1 MQTPQRKPLVGIPAD
16 YREIAGVPFHQV
28 GDKYLRAVAVAAN
41 CTPLLIPALGADTDY
56 AALLA
61 DLDGIL
67 LTGSPS
73 NVEPHLYAG
82 EPSAPGTLHDR
93 ERDATTLPLIPKT
106 LAAGVPLLA
115 ICRGFQELNV
125 ALGGT
130 LHQRVHDQ
138 PGKHDHREDYD
149 LALSARYAPAH
160 EVQLTQGGLLA
171 KLANSER
178 VTVNSLHSQGVD
190 QLAPGVT
197 VEAKAPD
204 GLVEAFTVNNVP
216 AFALAVQWHPEWRVL
231 ENPFYTAIFRAFG
244 QACAARAGRRRGMA
258 SAATIH
264 SDSDA
269 VTADDGC

>member
-1 MQTPQRKPLVGIPAD
+1 MLLSSSA
-16 YREIAGVPFHQV
+16 

-41 CTPLLIPALGADTDY
+41 CTLLLIPVSARYWPDRYGTAGRS
-56 AALLA
+56 
-61 DLDGIL
+61 DGIL
-67 LTGSPS
+67 LTGVSSNAEPHHYGRTQRARHAARS
-73 NVEPHLYAG
+73 NVTRLTP
-82 EPSAPGTLHDR
+82 P
-93 ERDATTLPLIPKT
+93 IPKT
-106 LAAGVPLLA
+106 LAAGVPLFA

-130 LHQRVHDQ
+130 LHQKVHEQ
-138 PGKHDHREDYD
+138 AGKNDHREDYN
-149 LALSARYAPAH
+149 LEISARYSPVH
-160 EVQLTQGGLLA
+160 EVQLTKGGLLA

-197 VEAKAPD
+197 VEARAPD
-204 GLVEAFTVNNVP
+204 GLVEAFTVDKVP

-258 SAATIH
+258 SAATVA
-264 SDSDA
+264 SDNEA